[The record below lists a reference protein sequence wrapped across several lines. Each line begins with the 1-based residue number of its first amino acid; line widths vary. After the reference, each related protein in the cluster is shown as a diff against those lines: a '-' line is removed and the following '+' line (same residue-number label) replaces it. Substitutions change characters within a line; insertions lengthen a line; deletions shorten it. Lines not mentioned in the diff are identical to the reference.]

1 MFSLKQ
7 AEQMMPKLEGKF
19 DVSLYTSAV
28 YIIIVVAAIVSIV
41 AFFGCFGAVKVKT
54 NCIFIIIKYVHL
66 CANKNFLSAFLYC
79 FFTTMIGEQMP
90 VGHLLRYHP
99 GNVHPDGGWSC
110 SWFKRFFF

>member
-54 NCIFIIIKYVHL
+54 NCIFFIK
-66 CANKNFLSAFLYC
+66 
-79 FFTTMIGEQMP
+79 
-90 VGHLLRYHP
+90 
-99 GNVHPDGGWSC
+99 
-110 SWFKRFFF
+110 

>member
-1 MFSLKQ
+1 
-7 AEQMMPKLEGKF
+7 MMPKLEGKF

-66 CANKNFLSAFLYC
+66 
-79 FFTTMIGEQMP
+79 
-90 VGHLLRYHP
+90 
-99 GNVHPDGGWSC
+99 
-110 SWFKRFFF
+110 

>member
-1 MFSLKQ
+1 
-7 AEQMMPKLEGKF
+7 MMPKLEGKF

-54 NCIFIIIKYVHL
+54 NCIFIIIKYVRL

-110 SWFKRFFF
+110 SWFKRFLF